1 VYHRSAIGLF
11 DVHWTSLRLRNLT
24 SGRGPERQVPLNNGE
39 CRVLSEIATVDIT
52 CMEDRGYVRHGLTC
66 LNTFAQRHQNAIK
79 RCVNSD
85 LLLSI
90 LSVLTDSMI
99 EILLL
104 VLTL

>member
-11 DVHWTSLRLRNLT
+11 DVHWASLRYLT
-24 SGRGPERQVPLNNGE
+24 SRRGAERQVPLNNGD
-39 CRVLSEIATVDIT
+39 CQVLSEIATVDIT
-52 CMEDRGYVRHGLTC
+52 YMEDRGYMYMRHGLTC